1 MRTNKLREIFKNKF
15 PILIAEISANHNGD
29 ISLAK
34 KLMLCAKKNGAD
46 AVKLQ
51 TYKPETMTINSNK
64 KYFKIKKGLWKNY
77 NLWDLYKKAH
87 TPFEWH
93 RELFNYAKKI
103 GILCFSTPFDET
115 AVDLLEKLKCPIY
128 KVASFEMKDFSLIKR
143 ISKTK
148 KPVIIS
154 TGMATLTEIEETFN
168 YAKKCGIKDIS
179 LLYCVSNYPSK
190 IEDFNLNNIKIM
202 KKKFKCIVGFSDHST
217 NNDIAFSSI
226 ISGAEIV
233 EKHIALENQK
243 KGFDINFSIRGK
255 EIKMFK
261 NKISLAKKLL
271 GKNDFFRN
279 KTEDASKIFRRSI
292 FAVDKIKKG
301 DKFSKKNIKRI
312 RPGYGIDPKHYEKL
326 IGKKSPTNFSE
337 GQPLKK
343 SLLKKL
349 NING

>member
-64 KYFKIKKGLWKNY
+64 KYFKIKKVYGKTIIY
-77 NLWDLYKKAH
+77 GIYIKKH
-87 TPFEWH
+87 THLSNGIEN
-93 RELFNYAKKI
+93 FNYAKKI

-128 KVASFEMKDFSLIKR
+128 KVASFEMKDFHLLKEFL
-143 ISKTK
+143 KQK

-202 KKKFKCIVGFSDHST
+202 KKNLSV
-217 NNDIAFSSI
+217 
-226 ISGAEIV
+226 
-233 EKHIALENQK
+233 L
-243 KGFDINFSIRGK
+243 
-255 EIKMFK
+255 
-261 NKISLAKKLL
+261 
-271 GKNDFFRN
+271 
-279 KTEDASKIFRRSI
+279 
-292 FAVDKIKKG
+292 
-301 DKFSKKNIKRI
+301 
-312 RPGYGIDPKHYEKL
+312 
-326 IGKKSPTNFSE
+326 
-337 GQPLKK
+337 
-343 SLLKKL
+343 
-349 NING
+349 